1 MVQSRNEERIQEDT
15 RSVKTSLGS
24 WSLEIQSLEREALN
38 TYKKNTHTHTHLPNL
53 SKNPDGDPF
62 GKWLMKSGKKSLWA
76 HGIHWGNSSGSTS
89 KPPYLYLQWII
100 STLHHHLC
108 RQLVM
113 NFWKVLFQM
122 LESETIKSLTDTSSL
137 NFVATSTHPMQILQG
152 TCTCSFPSPSNRS
165 FVEFDL
171 ITGPWPESD
180 FPQVMAH
187 SSEDTSQKHL
197 QAASIHRNP
206 LRQEI
211 ESLRPTDFIANP
223 WDAWKKFMARYRERS
238 GSSKYNLLNQLWW
251 QFAWVNSVL
260 DFCEETSTN
269 FFIENFGNV
278 PEGVGQERER
288 ERERAHPSFVETD
301 HLSTF

>member
-1 MVQSRNEERIQEDT
+1 
-15 RSVKTSLGS
+15 
-24 WSLEIQSLEREALN
+24 
-38 TYKKNTHTHTHLPNL
+38 
-53 SKNPDGDPF
+53 
-62 GKWLMKSGKKSLWA
+62 MKSGKKSLWA

-122 LESETIKSLTDTSSL
+122 LESEIIKLLTDTSSL
-137 NFVATSTHPMQILQG
+137 NFVATSKHPIQILQG

-171 ITGPWPESD
+171 ITGPWPEGDSPREYRTALRIPAKSTFRLLPFTGILLDKKSNRSD
-180 FPQVMAH
+180 LRI
-187 SSEDTSQKHL
+187 SSQTPEMLGRNSWQGI
-197 QAASIHRNP
+197 ASV
-206 LRQEI
+206 LEV
-211 ESLRPTDFIANP
+211 
-223 WDAWKKFMARYRERS
+223 RS
-238 GSSKYNLLNQLWW
+238 KIYWIKL
-251 QFAWVNSVL
+251 FAWVNSVL

-288 ERERAHPSFVETD
+288 ERKSASQLCGDWPLINILEICPHDPHVNEQTFVALTRMFARTWNCLFLARFKSHCKGNCQVPGALTTPRKRYHQSAQEVRC
-301 HLSTF
+301 

>member
-1 MVQSRNEERIQEDT
+1 
-15 RSVKTSLGS
+15 
-24 WSLEIQSLEREALN
+24 
-38 TYKKNTHTHTHLPNL
+38 
-53 SKNPDGDPF
+53 
-62 GKWLMKSGKKSLWA
+62 MKSGKKSLWA

-122 LESETIKSLTDTSSL
+122 LESEIIKLLTDTSSL
-137 NFVATSTHPMQILQG
+137 NFVASKHPMQILQG

-171 ITGPWPESD
+171 ITGPWPEGDS
-180 FPQVMAH
+180 PQVITH

-211 ESLRPTDFIANP
+211 ESLRPTDFIPNP

-238 GSSKYNLLNQLWW
+238 GWLSSKYNLLNQIICLSQFSPWFLWR
-251 QFAWVNSVL
+251 
-260 DFCEETSTN
+260 N
-269 FFIENFGNV
+269 FDQLQLLHWELW
-278 PEGVGQERER
+278 ECTWRRRTR

>member
-1 MVQSRNEERIQEDT
+1 
-15 RSVKTSLGS
+15 
-24 WSLEIQSLEREALN
+24 
-38 TYKKNTHTHTHLPNL
+38 
-53 SKNPDGDPF
+53 
-62 GKWLMKSGKKSLWA
+62 
-76 HGIHWGNSSGSTS
+76 
-89 KPPYLYLQWII
+89 
-100 STLHHHLC
+100 
-108 RQLVM
+108 
-113 NFWKVLFQM
+113 M

-211 ESLRPTDFIANP
+211 ESLRPTDFIPNP

-288 ERERAHPSFVETD
+288 EREKERIPALWRLTTYQHFRDMPTWPTCKQANICSSYQDVCSD
-301 HLSTF
+301 L